1 MPELTQKQVAFAI
14 LKWLKKQGS
23 DEELD
28 VAVQCLSQH
37 FDVKLD
43 DAECKNLCDTGLDLE
58 EAVRAIVAKSG
69 DSDAA
74 KEQKLQEFIGI
85 LKQKGYF
92 QGVEEGSPA
101 YFERYEKA
109 KQKFNARNNPYEGLT
124 ADQLK
129 THGNQ
134 KMVSGQYQEAVN
146 YYTKAI
152 EMDSSS
158 AIYFANR
165 AAAHTHL
172 KEYKKA
178 IADCESSLRIDSN
191 YSKAY
196 SRLGTALFYEGSYHS
211 AVEKYAKAVELE
223 PSNEGYRADL
233 KAAEDKLRESETVG
247 NPAGNAFD
255 FSNIG
260 SILNNPEFMTMA
272 QNVMQQPQFADMV
285 NQIAGNLGQ
294 GLPAGGMPDFSQM
307 FANLAAQQPADG
319 SIPEVV
325 NTPFGD
331 IKREQLESLQHMP
344 EVRDNPKF
352 QAIMDDVKASGPM
365 AMLKY
370 MNDPEVMS
378 TMTKLASSLFTKAP
392 EGEAAPAVEAPAA
405 E

>member
-1 MPELTQKQVAFAI
+1 MPELIQKQVAYAI
-14 LKWLKKQGS
+14 LKWLKANGGKA
-23 DEELD
+23 D
-28 VAVQCLSQH
+28 VSKAIAAQFEVS
-37 FDVKLD
+37 LD
-43 DAECKNLCDTGLDLE
+43 DAECKNQCDVGLDLAD
-58 EAVRAIVAKSG
+58 AVRGIIAKSG
-69 DSDAA
+69 DSDAV

-92 QGVEEGSPA
+92 QGVEEGSA
-101 YFERYEKA
+101 AWAERYEKA
-109 KQKFNARNNPYEGLT
+109 KQKFNARNNPYEGLS

-146 YYTKAI
+146 YYGKAI
-152 EMDSSS
+152 EIDGTSS
-158 AIYFANR
+158 IYYANR
-165 AAAHTHL
+165 AAAYTHL
-172 KEYKKA
+172 KEYKQA
-178 IADCESSLRIDSN
+178 IADCESSLMIDPN

-196 SRLGTALFYEGSYHS
+196 SRLGTALFYEGNYQ
-211 AVEKYAKAVELE
+211 KAVENYARACDID

-233 KAAEDKLRESETVG
+233 KAAEDKLTEANASGGAG
-247 NPAGNAFD
+247 NPFD

-260 SILNNPEFMTMA
+260 AILNNPEFMSMA
-272 QNVMQQPQFADMV
+272 QNVMKQPQFAEMV
-285 NQIAGNLGQ
+285 NNIAGNLGK
-294 GLPAGGMPDFSQM
+294 GMPDGGMPDFSQM

-331 IKREQLESLQHMP
+331 IKKEQLESLQHMP
-344 EVRDNPKF
+344 EVKDNPKF

-378 TMTKLASSLFTKAP
+378 TMTKLASNLFSKAP
-392 EGEAAPAVEAPAA
+392 EGETPAVEAPAA